1 MMIYRLGSNDAS
13 MGAEVNFSFS
23 SWNTLSWLFPHVKV
37 SSFFVSSVKGAAVL
51 EYSLMNCQ

>member
-1 MMIYRLGSNDAS
+1 MMIHYPGSNDAS
-13 MGAEVNFSFS
+13 MGVEVNFFFS

-51 EYSLMNCQ
+51 KYSLMNCR

>member
-1 MMIYRLGSNDAS
+1 MMICRLGSNNAS

-23 SWNTLSWLFPHVKV
+23 SWNALSWLFPHVKV

-51 EYSLMNCQ
+51 EYFLMNCQ

>member
-1 MMIYRLGSNDAS
+1 MICCPGSNDAS

-23 SWNTLSWLFPHVKV
+23 SWNALSWLFPYVKV

-51 EYSLMNCQ
+51 EYSLMNCR

>member
-1 MMIYRLGSNDAS
+1 MMIRCLGSNDAS

-51 EYSLMNCQ
+51 EYSLMNHQ

>member
-1 MMIYRLGSNDAS
+1 MIHCPGSNNAS

-51 EYSLMNCQ
+51 EYSLMNHQ

>member
-1 MMIYRLGSNDAS
+1 MIIHRPGSNDAS

-23 SWNTLSWLFPHVKV
+23 SWNALSWLFPHVKV

-51 EYSLMNCQ
+51 EYSLMNHQ